1 MPKIWTT
8 GQAVSVCVS
17 LLYRP
22 FFLLQQ
28 LLSGPRCVGVLVAV
42 AEFVTKLLALLER
55 PPVDATGFY
64 PGRPYF
70 ANRSG

>member
-1 MPKIWTT
+1 MFYEMLLP
-8 GQAVSVCVS
+8 GPVRVS
-17 LLYRP
+17 
-22 FFLLQQ
+22 
-28 LLSGPRCVGVLVAV
+28 VAV

-70 ANRSG
+70 ANRSEDGAF